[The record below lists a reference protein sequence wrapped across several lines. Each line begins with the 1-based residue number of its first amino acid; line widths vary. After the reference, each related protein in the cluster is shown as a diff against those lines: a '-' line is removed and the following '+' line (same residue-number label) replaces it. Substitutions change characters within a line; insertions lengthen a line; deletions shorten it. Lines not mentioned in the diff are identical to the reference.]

1 TKPVNSLE
9 LKSRVRTLINLKRAK
24 EEHDQM
30 QGAWLQAQI
39 QPHFI
44 FNTLNSIAA
53 LGILD
58 IAKMQKL
65 LHEFSNYLR
74 ISFDFK
80 NSNPV
85 VELKH
90 ELELVKSYIYIE
102 QERFEDRLKVDWDID
117 DNLNFHIP
125 PLSIQPLVEN
135 AINHGILKKL
145 EGGT

>member
-1 TKPVNSLE
+1 
-9 LKSRVRTLINLKRAK
+9 
-24 EEHDQM
+24 M

-53 LGILD
+53 LGIID
-58 IAKMQKL
+58 STKMQKL
-65 LHEFSNYLR
+65 LLEFSNYLR

-102 QERFEDRLKVDWDID
+102 QERFEDRLKIDWDID
-117 DNLNFHIP
+117 DNINFYIP
-125 PLSIQPLVEN
+125 PLTIQLLVEN
-135 AINHGILKKL
+135 AINHGILKKI
-145 EGGT
+145 EGG